1 MEYMH
6 NSHNKLLHNVCEHF
20 IIKYEISVFYPQI
33 ALQKAGMKFY
43 FVEKKAGMK
52 LIEHDQL
59 VNMFPIPLSRLKLP

>member
-52 LIEHDQL
+52 LIEHD
-59 VNMFPIPLSRLKLP
+59 